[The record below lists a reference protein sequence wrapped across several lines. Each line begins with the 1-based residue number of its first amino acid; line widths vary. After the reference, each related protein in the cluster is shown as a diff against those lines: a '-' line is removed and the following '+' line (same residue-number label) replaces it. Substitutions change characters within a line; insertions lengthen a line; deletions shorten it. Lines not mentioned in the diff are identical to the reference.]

1 MRKIHVT
8 QQFLWDRF
16 FQKKKHVFRYGLGEC
31 VYQIS
36 GLYRFSFGQ
45 DKPTE

>member
-16 FQKKKHVFRYGLGEC
+16 FQKKHVFRYGLGEC

-45 DKPTE
+45 DKTTE